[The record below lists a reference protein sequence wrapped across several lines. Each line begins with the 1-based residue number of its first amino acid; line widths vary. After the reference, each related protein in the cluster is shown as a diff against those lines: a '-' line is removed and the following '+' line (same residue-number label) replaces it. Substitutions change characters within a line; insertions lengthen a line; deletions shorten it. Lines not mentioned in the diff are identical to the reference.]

1 MWGLWSD
8 PAKWPEWD
16 ERIVTATAKGELE
29 VGATVPVKMKKGGT
43 QLQRVAEL
51 EAGRLLV
58 TEWHFPGARILHE
71 HRLEPGD
78 AGAQITHTISISGPL
93 WVLWA
98 LMLGRGRLRKS
109 VGEFIA
115 RERELVEPP
124 PQRSKRRRRRGR

>member
-1 MWGLWSD
+1 M
-8 PAKWPEWD
+8 
-16 ERIVTATAKGELE
+16 TASVEGELE
-29 VGATVPVKMKKGGT
+29 VDATVRVKMKKGGT

-51 EAGRLLV
+51 EAERLLA

-109 VGEFIA
+109 VAEFIA

-124 PQRSKRRRRRGR
+124 PQRSKRRRRSRR